1 VAFPH
6 SVACILAD
14 RLTRKEDGDQD
25 DKDEMGRIE
34 IFCLRIA
41 GKSYYIIFNDSEAE
55 VSAGL

>member
-1 VAFPH
+1 V
-6 SVACILAD
+6 AD